1 MKRDGD
7 IRNLERALEE
17 ERRKSMLD
25 VDKIKRLE
33 VELQRQV
40 EEAGD
45 NFKNFAAMQ
54 RKSELNAG

>member
-1 MKRDGD
+1 VKRDGD

-25 VDKIKRLE
+25 